1 MTDTQ
6 TANTPAAEERRG
18 FEAEVSKLLHL
29 MVNAVYSDREVFLRE
44 LISNAA
50 DACDKLR
57 YEALTSPALTADD
70 PDFRI
75 RIAVDEPAGALTV
88 SDNGIGMSHDDL
100 IDNLGTIARSGTQA
114 FIERLSGNSKEDMSL
129 IGQFGVGFYSSF
141 MAADRVRAITRRA
154 GEDDAWEWESD
165 GAGEYV
171 IRPAERAMRGT
182 DIVLQL
188 KEDAREFL
196 EHDRLEEILRK
207 YSDHIGVPIL
217 LQREKTDDNGDDTEA
232 EDKAVNDG
240 SALWTRPKSDIT
252 EEQYTEF
259 YRHAAHAPDE
269 PALTLHSRAEG
280 MISYTAL
287 LYVPSQRPMDLFD
300 PARKPRVKMY
310 VKRVYI
316 TDDTEDLIPGWLRF
330 LRGVVDSED
339 LPLNISREMLQ
350 SNPILQRLRK
360 SVTRKVLGELE
371 SVAEKD
377 AGKYVAIWENFG
389 AVLKEGLYEDEERRE
404 QLLKLA
410 RFRSTHGDGWVSLDN
425 YVARMKDK
433 QAAIYYV
440 TGQDAERVAR
450 SPQLEGFRK
459 RDIEVLLLSDPV
471 DDFWL
476 TVIHDF
482 DGKPFKSITRGAS
495 DLKEMDSA
503 DSGDDNTEAPE
514 SKDTS
519 AKDGDLTLL
528 TTLLKDILGDA
539 VIDVRPSDRLTETAA
554 CLVADDSGLD
564 IHLERLLRQHQQL
577 GDVAPKVLEINPDHT
592 LVRCMAKAAGQ
603 DGARSALEEPALLLL
618 DQARVLEGDTPPD
631 PSAFATR
638 LCRAM
643 ERALDGTC
651 D

>member
-1 MTDTQ
+1 MADTPTDEK
-6 TANTPAAEERRG
+6 PVAEERRG

-29 MVNAVYSDREVFLRE
+29 MVNAVYSNREVFLRE
-44 LISNAA
+44 LISNAS

-57 YEALTSPALTADD
+57 YQALTSPDLTADD
-70 PDFRI
+70 PEFRI
-75 RIAVDEPAGALTV
+75 RIAVDEDVGTLTV
-88 SDNGIGMSHDDL
+88 SDNGIGMSRDDL
-100 IDNLGTIARSGTQA
+100 IENLGTIARSGTQA
-114 FIERLSGNSKEDMSL
+114 FLERLSGNSGEDMSL

-141 MAADRVRAITRRA
+141 MAADRVRVITRRA

-171 IRPAERAMRGT
+171 IRPGERASRGA
-182 DIVLQL
+182 DIVLHL
-188 KEDAREFL
+188 KEDGREFL
-196 EHDRLEEILRK
+196 DADRLEAVLRK

-217 LQREKTDDNGDDTEA
+217 LQGRKAGDDGDATG

-240 SALWTRPKSDIT
+240 SALWTRPKTEIS

-259 YRHAAHAPDE
+259 YRHAAHALDE
-269 PALTLHSRAEG
+269 PALTLHSRVEG

-287 LYVPSQRPMDLFD
+287 LFIPSQRPMDLFD
-300 PARKPRVKMY
+300 PARKPRVKLY

-339 LPLNISREMLQ
+339 LSLNISREMLQ
-350 SNPILQRLRK
+350 SNPVMLRLRK

-371 SVAEKD
+371 SLAQKDAEK
-377 AGKYVAIWENFG
+377 YNVIWENFG
-389 AVLKEGLYEDEERRE
+389 AVLKEGLYEDEDRRD

-410 RFRSTHGDGWVSLDN
+410 RFRSTHGDGWVSLAD

-433 QAAIYYV
+433 QSAIYYV
-440 TGQDAERVAR
+440 TGQDAARVAR

-459 RDIEVLLLSDPV
+459 RGIEVLLLSDPV

-476 TVIHDF
+476 TAIHDF

-495 DLKEMDSA
+495 DLKDMDATDTGDDKA
-503 DSGDDNTEAPE
+503 DSDGE
-514 SKDTS
+514 DTP

-528 TTLLKDILGDA
+528 TTVLKDILGDA
-539 VIDVRPSDRLTETAA
+539 VTDVRTSDRLTETAA

-577 GDVAPKVLEINPDHT
+577 GDVSPKVLEINPDHS
-592 LVRCMAKAAGQ
+592 LVRCMARRAGQ
-603 DGARSALEEPALLLL
+603 DGARAALEEPAMLLL

-643 ERALDGTC
+643 ERALDSAC